1 MTDTPDNVVRFP
13 GITLLDLDPD
23 DMLKEA
29 MGKLEKVLI
38 IGYTEEGEEYLS
50 SSFADGPT
58 AVWLLERMKMLLL
71 TVVDVDDEDEY

>member
-1 MTDTPDNVVRFP
+1 MTENPDNVVRFP

-38 IGYTEEGEEYLS
+38 IGYTNDGDEFIS

-58 AVWLLERMKMLLL
+58 AVWLLERMKILLL
-71 TVVDVDDEDEY
+71 SIVDEDEDEY

>member
-1 MTDTPDNVVRFP
+1 MPDHTDNVVRFP
-13 GITLLDLDPD
+13 GLTLLDLDPD

-38 IGYTEEGEEYLS
+38 IGYTEEGEEYIS

-71 TVVDVDDEDEY
+71 TIVDVEDEDEF

>member
-38 IGYTEEGEEYLS
+38 IGYTTDGDEFIS

-58 AVWLLERMKMLLL
+58 AVWLLERMKLLMLSI
-71 TVVDVDDEDEY
+71 VDDDEDEY